1 MIKIDNLKKQFGE
14 TCACDIPSFTI
25 NDGDI
30 LGLVGNNGAGKTTLF
45 RLLLDLLK
53 ADEGSVSYVFS
64 LPDGEAS
71 GTVATA
77 GMSGTVASAGMS
89 GTVASAG
96 MSGTVA
102 SAGMSGTVAT
112 EGAMGTV
119 ATEGAVAINPT
130 ESEAWKQHVGAYID
144 EGFLIDF
151 LTPEEYFAF
160 LGKVSGI
167 SQQEVDAR
175 LQQFERFANG
185 EVFGQKKLI
194 RNLSA
199 GNKMKVGIISALF
212 RRPKTVIL
220 DEPFNFLDP
229 TSQMVLKHLL
239 QDYANETGSTIL
251 ISSHNLQ
258 HTVDIST
265 RIALL
270 EHGKIIRDLSNN
282 EGSAASELQEYFE
295 AE

>member
-14 TCACDIPSFTI
+14 TCACDIPSFII

-53 ADEGSVSYVFS
+53 ADEGSVSYVFP
-64 LPDGEAS
+64 LPDGELS
-71 GTVATA
+71 GTV
-77 GMSGTVASAGMS
+77 V
-89 GTVASAG
+89 
-96 MSGTVA
+96 
-102 SAGMSGTVAT
+102 T
-112 EGAMGTV
+112 EGT
-119 ATEGAVAINPT
+119 VAINPT

-167 SQQEVDAR
+167 SQQEVDER

>member
-1 MIKIDNLKKQFGE
+1 MIKIENLKKQFGE
-14 TCACDIPSFTI
+14 TCACDIPSFTV
-25 NDGDI
+25 NKGDI

-53 ADEGSVSYVFS
+53 ADDGHVTYMLPASQAEGMGVR
-64 LPDGEAS
+64 
-71 GTVATA
+71 TVD
-77 GMSGTVASAGMS
+77 
-89 GTVASAG
+89 
-96 MSGTVA
+96 
-102 SAGMSGTVAT
+102 
-112 EGAMGTV
+112 
-119 ATEGAVAINPT
+119 INPA

-144 EGFLIDF
+144 DGFLIDF

-167 SQQEVDAR
+167 KQAEVEER
-175 LQQFERFANG
+175 LKVYERFANG
-185 EVFGQKKLI
+185 EVFGHKKLI

-212 RRPKTVIL
+212 RHPEIVIL

-229 TSQMVLKHLL
+229 TSQVLLKHLL
-239 QDYANETGSTIL
+239 RDYARQNGSTVI

-258 HTVDIST
+258 HTIDIST

-270 EHGKIIRDLSNN
+270 EHGQIIRDLPNN
-282 EGSAASELQEYFE
+282 EGSASAELQEYFG

>member
-1 MIKIDNLKKQFGE
+1 MITINNLKKQFGE

-45 RLLLDLLK
+45 RLLLDLLQ
-53 ADEGSVSYVFS
+53 ADEG
-64 LPDGEAS
+64 
-71 GTVATA
+71 
-77 GMSGTVASAGMS
+77 
-89 GTVASAG
+89 
-96 MSGTVA
+96 
-102 SAGMSGTVAT
+102 
-112 EGAMGTV
+112 
-119 ATEGAVAINPT
+119 AVLINAVNPA
-130 ESEAWKQHVGAYID
+130 ESEAWKQYVGAYID

-160 LGKVSGI
+160 LGKISGI
-167 SQQEVDAR
+167 SQQETDQR
-175 LQQFERFANG
+175 LQLFERFANG

-199 GNKMKVGIISALF
+199 GNKMKVGIISALL
-212 RRPKTVIL
+212 RQPRIVIL
-220 DEPFNFLDP
+220 DEPFNYLDP
-229 TSQMVLKHLL
+229 TSQLVLKHLL
-239 QDYANETGSTIL
+239 TDYAQQTGATIL

-258 HTVDIST
+258 HTIDISS

-270 EHGKIIRDLSNN
+270 ENGRIIRDLANA
-282 EGSAASELQEYFE
+282 EGSAAQELQEYFG